1 MIKCIIIDD
10 EEMAREILG
19 AMIANVENIELV
31 ATFPDAIEAMKFLNK
46 NQIDLIFLDIH
57 MPGFT
62 GFDFV
67 QTLKNLPQV
76 IFVTMDENFAKD
88 AFEYDCIVD
97 YLVKPIQED
106 RFYRSL
112 DRVFTKINTNLK
124 NDTQITERIFTQ
136 KKVVSEIYVNI
147 NSRLI
152 KIDLDTICSIQSQGD
167 YINIKTTE
175 TNYVVHTQLKKIK
188 EKLPVAQFIQIHRS
202 HIINIDKIIDIQ
214 DNTVLIGKEIIPISK
229 QNRTILMKLLNLL

>member
-1 MIKCIIIDD
+1 MKCIVIDD
-10 EEMAREILG
+10 EQMAREILA
-19 AMIANVENIELV
+19 AMLADVKDVELV

-46 NQIDLIFLDIH
+46 NQVDLIFLDIH
-57 MPGFT
+57 MPSFT

-67 QTLKNLPQV
+67 QTIKNLPQV
-76 IFVTMDENFAKD
+76 VFVTMDENFAKD

-97 YLVKPIQED
+97 YLVKPIQLD
-106 RFYRSL
+106 RFSRSI
-112 DRVFTKINTNLK
+112 DRVFRKLNSNFK
-124 NDTQITERIFTQ
+124 NDIQITDRVFKE
-136 KKVVSEIYVNI
+136 KKGVSEIYVNI

-188 EKLPVAQFIQIHRS
+188 EKLPVAQFLQIHRS

-214 DNTVLIGKEIIPISK
+214 DNTVLIAKEIIPISK
-229 QNRTILMKLLNLL
+229 QNKTILMKYLNLL

>member
-1 MIKCIIIDD
+1 MIKCIVIDD
-10 EEMAREILG
+10 EQMAREILA
-19 AMIANVENIELV
+19 AMLADVKDVELV

-46 NQIDLIFLDIH
+46 NQVDLIFLDIH
-57 MPGFT
+57 MPSFT

-67 QTLKNLPQV
+67 QTIKNLPQV
-76 IFVTMDENFAKD
+76 VFVTMDENFAKD

-97 YLVKPIQED
+97 YLVKPIQLD
-106 RFYRSL
+106 RFSRSI
-112 DRVFTKINTNLK
+112 DRVFRKLNSNFK
-124 NDTQITERIFTQ
+124 NDIQITDRVFKE
-136 KKVVSEIYVNI
+136 KKGVSEIYVNI

-188 EKLPVAQFIQIHRS
+188 EKLPVAQFLQIHRS

-214 DNTVLIGKEIIPISK
+214 DNTVLIAKEIIPISK
-229 QNRTILMKLLNLL
+229 QNKTILMKYLNLL

>member
-10 EEMAREILG
+10 EQMAREILG

-46 NQIDLIFLDIH
+46 NPVDLIFLDIH
-57 MPGFT
+57 MPSFT
-62 GFDFV
+62 GLDFV
-67 QTLKNLPQV
+67 QTIKNPPQV
-76 IFVTMDENFAKD
+76 IFVTTDENFAKD

-97 YLVKPIQED
+97 YLVKPIQLD

-112 DRVFTKINTNLK
+112 DRVFRKINSNLK
-124 NDTQITERIFTQ
+124 NDSELTDHVFTQ
-136 KKVVSEIYVNI
+136 KKAVSEIYVNI

-175 TNYVVHTQLKKIK
+175 TNYIVHTQLKKIK
-188 EKLPVAQFIQIHRS
+188 EKLPVAQFIQTHRS
-202 HIINIDKIIDIQ
+202 HIINMDKIIDIQ
-214 DNTVLIGKEIIPISK
+214 DNIVLIAKEIIPISK
-229 QNRTILMKLLNLL
+229 QNKIILMKFLNLL

>member
-10 EEMAREILG
+10 EQMSREILG
-19 AMIANVENIELV
+19 VMLSNVKDFELV
-31 ATFPDAIEAMKFLNK
+31 ATFPDAIEAIKFLNK
-46 NQIDLIFLDIH
+46 NQVDLIFLDIH
-57 MPGFT
+57 MPSFS

-67 QTLKNLPQV
+67 QTIKNPPQI
-76 IFVTMDENFAKD
+76 IFVTIDENFAKD

-106 RFYRSL
+106 RFNRSIN
-112 DRVFTKINTNLK
+112 RVMKKLVKETN
-124 NDTQITERIFTQ
+124 NDILVNSEVIKQ
-136 KKVVSEIYVNI
+136 KSNSEIYVNI

-152 KIDLDTICSIQSQGD
+152 KIDIDTIYTIQAQGD

-188 EKLPVAQFIQIHRS
+188 EKLPASKFLQIHRS
-202 HIINIDKIIDIQ
+202 HIINTDKIIDIQ
-214 DNTVLIGKEIIPISK
+214 DNTVLIAKEIIPISK
-229 QNRTILMKLLNLL
+229 KNRAVLMKHLNLL

>member
-1 MIKCIIIDD
+1 MIKCIVIDD
-10 EEMAREILG
+10 EQMAREILA
-19 AMIANVENIELV
+19 AMLADVKDVELV

-46 NQIDLIFLDIH
+46 NQVDLIFLDIH
-57 MPGFT
+57 MPSFT

-67 QTLKNLPQV
+67 QTIKNLPQV
-76 IFVTMDENFAKD
+76 VFVTMDENFAKD

-97 YLVKPIQED
+97 YLVKPIQLD
-106 RFYRSL
+106 RFSRSI
-112 DRVFTKINTNLK
+112 DRVFRKLNSNLK
-124 NDTQITERIFTQ
+124 NDIQITDRVFKE
-136 KKVVSEIYVNI
+136 KKGVSEIYINI

-188 EKLPVAQFIQIHRS
+188 EKLPVAQFLQIHRS

-214 DNTVLIGKEIIPISK
+214 DNTVLIAKEIIPISK
-229 QNRTILMKLLNLL
+229 QNKTILMKYLNLL

>member
-10 EEMAREILG
+10 EEMAREILA

-31 ATFPDAIEAMKFLNK
+31 ATFPNAIEAMKFLNK

-57 MPGFT
+57 MPSFT

-67 QTLKNLPQV
+67 QTIKNLPQV
-76 IFVTMDENFAKD
+76 VFVTMDENFAKD

-106 RFYRSL
+106 RFYRSI
-112 DRVFTKINTNLK
+112 DRVFRKLNSNLK
-124 NDTQITERIFTQ
+124 NDTQISERIFTQ
-136 KKVVSEIYVNI
+136 KKGVSEIYVNI

-229 QNRTILMKLLNLL
+229 QNRAILMKLLNLL

>member
-10 EEMAREILG
+10 EQMAREILG

-46 NQIDLIFLDIH
+46 NPVDLIFLDIH
-57 MPGFT
+57 MPSFT
-62 GFDFV
+62 GLDFV
-67 QTLKNLPQV
+67 QTIKNPPQV
-76 IFVTMDENFAKD
+76 IFVTTDENFAKD

-97 YLVKPIQED
+97 YLVKPIQLD

-112 DRVFTKINTNLK
+112 DRVFRKINSNLK
-124 NDTQITERIFTQ
+124 NDSELTDHVFTQ
-136 KKVVSEIYVNI
+136 KKAVSEIYVNI

-175 TNYVVHTQLKKIK
+175 TNYIVHTQLKKIK
-188 EKLPVAQFIQIHRS
+188 EKLPVAQFIQTHRS
-202 HIINIDKIIDIQ
+202 HIINMDKIIDIQ
-214 DNTVLIGKEIIPISK
+214 DNTVLIAKEIIPISK
-229 QNRTILMKLLNLL
+229 QNKIILMKFLNLL

>member
-152 KIDLDTICSIQSQGD
+152 KIDLDTICSIQAQGD

>member
-10 EEMAREILG
+10 EELAREILA

-57 MPGFT
+57 MPSFT

-76 IFVTMDENFAKD
+76 VFVTMDENFAID

-97 YLVKPIQED
+97 YLIKPIQED

-112 DRVFTKINTNLK
+112 DRVFRKINSNLK
-124 NDTQITERIFTQ
+124 NDTQISERIFTQ
-136 KKVVSEIYVNI
+136 KKGVSEIYVNI

-152 KIDLDTICSIQSQGD
+152 KIDLDTICSIQAQGD

-229 QNRTILMKLLNLL
+229 QNRAVLMKLLNLL